1 MRLEYL
7 REFIVLADLCNFTKA
22 VDQLFITQSA
32 LTRHIASL
40 ESELGVRLLDRT
52 TRGVAITPMGRR
64 CYQVFSDML
73 ARYDGLLGDVQGYLS
88 GLEGTLRLGMLYYCI
103 TDYVTPATTAFAAAY
118 PKIGIK
124 LESGQPKDIER
135 WLRDNVIDV
144 GLQTQ
149 YPGTTDDEFG
159 FIEVDRH
166 PYVAL
171 VPHSHP
177 LADRSVVAVSDIASE
192 TIVVYGQDK
201 PITDCIFTALEK
213 SGITPQRT
221 FDAGQVDATPLA
233 VMQHGAVAL
242 MAANLRSTYPGLA
255 TVDVADE
262 TMRAS
267 VGYAYRR
274 SNDNPALAAFLQT
287 VTQTLGGAK

>member
-1 MRLEYL
+1 MRLEHL

-22 VDQLFITQSA
+22 ADQLFLTQSA

-52 TRGVAITPMGRR
+52 TRGVTITPMGRR

-88 GLEGTLRLGMLYYCI
+88 GIEGTLRLGMLYYAI
-103 TDYVTPATTAFAAAY
+103 ADYVTPATTAFTAAY
-118 PKIGIK
+118 PKIEIK

-149 YPGTTDDEFG
+149 YPGTTDEEFG
-159 FIEVDRH
+159 FIEVDRL

-171 VPHSHP
+171 VSRDHP
-177 LADRSVVAVSDIASE
+177 LANRSVVAVSDIASE
-192 TIVVYGQDK
+192 AIVVYGQDK
-201 PITDCIFTALEK
+201 PITDCIFTGLEK
-213 SGITPQRT
+213 SGVTPRKT
-221 FDAGQVDATPLA
+221 LDAGQVDATPMA

-242 MAANLRSTYPGLA
+242 MAANLRNTYPDLA
-255 TVDVADE
+255 AVNIADE
-262 TMRAS
+262 TMRVS

-287 VTQTLGGAK
+287 ATQTFADSQ